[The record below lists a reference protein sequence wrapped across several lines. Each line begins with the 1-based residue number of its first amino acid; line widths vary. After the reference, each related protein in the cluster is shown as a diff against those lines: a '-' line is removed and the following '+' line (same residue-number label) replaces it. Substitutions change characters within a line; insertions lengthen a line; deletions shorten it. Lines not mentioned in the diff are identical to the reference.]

1 MDETISRN
9 ALPSR
14 TLLNLLLVDP
24 DDISLLAYRRMAEM
38 SESFASVR
46 SATNGLTAF
55 DLVNQAIEGRIP
67 IPDVMI
73 INMNMPVLNGITL
86 LKVLKKLDF
95 PDKHQIHLIVVG
107 TDITPEEKIDLQL
120 LGVSDFLEKPFS
132 FEAFDQVVNG
142 IRAQRTFQAV

>member
-9 ALPSR
+9 ASPER

-38 SESFASVR
+38 SGSFASVR

-55 DLVNQAIEGRIP
+55 DLVNQAVEGRIP
-67 IPDVMI
+67 LPDVMI

-86 LKVLKKLDF
+86 LKVLKKLEF
-95 PDKHQIHLIVVG
+95 PNKHHIHLIVAG
-107 TDITPEEKIDLQL
+107 TNFTPEQKIDLQL
-120 LGVSDFLEKPFS
+120 LGVFDFLEKPFS
-132 FEAFDQVVNG
+132 FDAFDQMVNG
-142 IRAQRTFQAV
+142 ILAQKSFHTV